1 MAKWYSCFF
10 GGGGGFPLRR
20 VFAGVLFGQ
29 GFVHVCVVINLVLM
43 LVVEK
48 TEDDESFYRVGRVG
62 DFPTEFVLELRFC
75 LSIHLPIKSM
85 SLSLFLFLC
94 FAF

>member
-1 MAKWYSCFF
+1 MAKWYSCFLE
-10 GGGGGFPLRR
+10 GGGGFPLRR

-29 GFVHVCVVINLVLM
+29 GFVHVCVVNLVLM

-62 DFPTEFVLELRFC
+62 DFPKRL
-75 LSIHLPIKSM
+75 
-85 SLSLFLFLC
+85 
-94 FAF
+94 